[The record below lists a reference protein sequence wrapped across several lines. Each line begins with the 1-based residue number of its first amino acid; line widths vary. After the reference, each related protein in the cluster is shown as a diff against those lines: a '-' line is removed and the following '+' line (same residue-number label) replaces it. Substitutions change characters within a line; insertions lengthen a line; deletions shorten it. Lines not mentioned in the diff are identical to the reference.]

1 MNISV
6 KYRDQYCTVFTC
18 YSLCFLSGIVSEI
31 AAGKEI
37 AIVRGTE
44 IVREI
49 ATEIVREIAT
59 EIVREIAT
67 EIVVEIAIV
76 TDQEGSYI
84 LQKLP
89 SSFILPS
96 FQS

>member
-6 KYRDQYCTVFTC
+6 KYPDQFCTVFTW

-37 AIVRGTE
+37 AIVRETE
-44 IVREI
+44 IV
-49 ATEIVREIAT
+49 IVT

-84 LQKLP
+84 FQKSP
-89 SSFILPS
+89 SSSFFSPS
-96 FQS
+96 YQS

>member
-37 AIVRGTE
+37 AIVRETE

-49 ATEIVREIAT
+49 ATEIVREIA
-59 EIVREIAT
+59 
-67 EIVVEIAIV
+67 VEIAIV